1 MVTCTGR
8 TVLAGN
14 RQRRCDAL
22 SRPDNAV
29 ADALFRSDHGLSGDQ
44 GWARCLSPLDEAVET
59 LLPSVVA
66 EAVKGDACARE

>member
-1 MVTCTGR
+1 MVTCAGR

-29 ADALFRSDHGLSGDQ
+29 ADPLPRSEHGLSGDQ
-44 GWARCLSPLDEAVET
+44 GGRCLSPVDEAVET